1 MPTVTNIAPD
11 PRQPDHRL
19 IEVDRGRF
27 ASLPVETVVDLGLT
41 VVQDVD
47 ARTLAR
53 LSKLADAAAAHRA
66 GLRALARRPFAVRE
80 LRRKLLQRQ
89 HPAAA
94 VDAAIDRLS
103 AAGLVDDARY
113 AQEWVAAKLTRGR
126 GPARLLR
133 DLQAQGVERRLAE
146 DTVRDAMKEEGVD
159 PIEAARAAAQQ
170 RAPALRALPPDVGRR
185 RLAAFLLRRGFG
197 GPHLADV
204 VREALSGS

>member
-1 MPTVTNIAPD
+1 VPTVTNIAPD

-41 VVQDVD
+41 VGQDVD

-53 LSKLADAAAAHRA
+53 LSKLGDAAAAHRA